1 MLRGAR
7 ELPEL
12 RSCPGRGRLTVAIT
26 AEYRAY
32 VEERLGAV
40 VPVTTKSMFGGLGI
54 YSNGLF
60 FALADDGRLYF
71 KVDDVNRG
79 DFEAAGTGPFIPWD
93 GAKPMGY
100 YELPDGLLENPT
112 DLAVWIDK
120 ALGVAERAA
129 QKKKKR

>member
-1 MLRGAR
+1 M
-7 ELPEL
+7 
-12 RSCPGRGRLTVAIT
+12 AIT
-26 AEYRAY
+26 AEYRAH
-32 VEERLGAV
+32 VEERLGV
-40 VPVTTKSMFGGLGI
+40 VAPITTKSMFGGLGI

-60 FALADDGRLYF
+60 FALADDGHLYF
-71 KVDDVNRG
+71 KVDDTNRG

-100 YELPDGLLENPT
+100 YELPDGLLDHPT

-129 QKKKKR
+129 LKKKRR